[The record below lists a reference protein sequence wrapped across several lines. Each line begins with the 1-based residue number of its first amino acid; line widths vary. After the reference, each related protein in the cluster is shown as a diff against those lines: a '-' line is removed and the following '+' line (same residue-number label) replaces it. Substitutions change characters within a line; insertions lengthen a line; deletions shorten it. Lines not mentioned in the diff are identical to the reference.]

1 MRNLVLEKIVSLFL
15 YLMVGFAL
23 FLLFRGHNRPGGG
36 FIAGIIA
43 SAGFLLYGI
52 VFGSEKVLQKLHTN
66 PRYIIGSGLL
76 ISFISAILPMMFGK
90 PPLTGMWTN
99 LFGLYLGTPL
109 LFDVGVFVLVLGII
123 VSIFTNIMDVLKWN
137 S

>member
-1 MRNLVLEKIVSLFL
+1 MKNLILEKIVTLFL
-15 YLMVGFAL
+15 YIMVGFAF

-52 VFGSEKVLQKLHTN
+52 VFGSEKVLEKLRTN

-76 ISFISAILPMMFGK
+76 ISFIATILPMMFGN
-90 PPLTGMWTN
+90 PPLTGMW
-99 LFGLYLGTPL
+99 FDVAGLYLGSPL
-109 LFDVGVFVLVLGII
+109 LFDIGVFVLVFGVI

>member
-1 MRNLVLEKIVSLFL
+1 MRNLILEKIVSLFL
-15 YLMVGFAL
+15 YLMIGFAL

-36 FIAGIIA
+36 FIAGIVA

-52 VFGSEKVLQKLHTN
+52 VFGSGKVLEKLHIN
-66 PRYIIGSGLL
+66 PRYVIGTGLL
-76 ISFISAILPMMFGK
+76 ISFISALLPVFYGK

-99 LFGLYLGTPL
+99 FLGLLLGTPL
-109 LFDVGVFVLVLGII
+109 LFDIGVFVLVLGII